1 MTNIQGNLNK
11 DFNVGH
17 GSIAS
22 QPLELEHIIDKHI
35 SCNCNKPIQV
45 KIKKLYNDVIVPEQA
60 TSGSAGFDLRLY
72 IPERD
77 REFFNE
83 IYLEPNETVKINT
96 GLCFELPEDHVMI
109 ICPRSSTGIK
119 KGLMMQNT
127 IGILDADY
135 RGECFLF
142 LKNMSY
148 KGIVIEHGERICQ
161 AIIMPYP
168 KVNFEVVEELS
179 STERGTGGFGST
191 GS

>member
-60 TSGSAGFDLRLY
+60 TSGSAGFDISAYLQKPILLQPLQRVMCPTGICVQMPEGLELQLRA
-72 IPERD
+72 
-77 REFFNE
+77 
-83 IYLEPNETVKINT
+83 
-96 GLCFELPEDHVMI
+96 
-109 ICPRSSTGIK
+109 RSGNAIK
-119 KGLMMQNT
+119 KGLSLINGIGT
-127 IGILDADY
+127 IDSDFT
-135 RGECFLF
+135 GEINVL
-142 LKNMSY
+142 LVNLSNEEIIIK
-148 KGIVIEHGERICQ
+148 HGDKIAQGVFAKYES
-161 AIIMPYP
+161 P
-168 KVNFEVVEELS
+168 KLIVVEELS